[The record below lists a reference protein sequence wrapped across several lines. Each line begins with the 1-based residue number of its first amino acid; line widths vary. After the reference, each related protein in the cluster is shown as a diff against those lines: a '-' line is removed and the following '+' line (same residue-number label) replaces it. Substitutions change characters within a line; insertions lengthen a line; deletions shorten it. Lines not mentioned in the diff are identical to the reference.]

1 MRLQVSHRKCLPH
14 VIYCRLWRWPD
25 LQTHHEL
32 RAVENCEYNYYL
44 KKDDVCINPYHY
56 VRVEAPVLPPVLV
69 PRSPVGLAID
79 TSPGSSISPVCTPLA
94 EEFSPLSS
102 NPPSYGSSH
111 TTMNGCVQA
120 SMLPETP
127 PPVYDDRSEASGL
140 DNSPVGVPGSFIG
153 SSVGSPVMSPGSS
166 LPNPQPITSVDPN
179 AVPVTYIEPPF
190 WCQVTYFEMGNAVGE
205 KFRAPRQ
212 VLTIDGGTDPSSE
225 DRFCLGLL
233 SNVNRDI
240 VIEQTRRH
248 IGKGIRLTYVCGEV
262 YVENMSESSVF
273 VQSQNCNIRQ
283 HWHPATVCK
292 VPPGCYLNIFNNQDF
307 ADILSQT
314 VHRGF
319 EAVYQLTRM
328 CTIRIS
334 FVKGWGAEYRRQ
346 SVTSTPCWIE
356 LSLNGPLQWLDK
368 VLVQMAP
375 PGEPIHSFS

>member
-1 MRLQVSHRKCLPH
+1 MCLYLPSLIFCIVWPRDKCMLFDGR
-14 VIYCRLWRWPD
+14 IQYED
-25 LQTHHEL
+25 
-32 RAVENCEYNYYL
+32 
-44 KKDDVCINPYHY
+44 
-56 VRVEAPVLPPVLV
+56 
-69 PRSPVGLAID
+69 RSA
-79 TSPGSSISPVCTPLA
+79 
-94 EEFSPLSS
+94 FLSS
-102 NPPSYGSSH
+102 
-111 TTMNGCVQA
+111 
-120 SMLPETP
+120 
-127 PPVYDDRSEASGL
+127 
-140 DNSPVGVPGSFIG
+140 
-153 SSVGSPVMSPGSS
+153 
-166 LPNPQPITSVDPN
+166 DPN